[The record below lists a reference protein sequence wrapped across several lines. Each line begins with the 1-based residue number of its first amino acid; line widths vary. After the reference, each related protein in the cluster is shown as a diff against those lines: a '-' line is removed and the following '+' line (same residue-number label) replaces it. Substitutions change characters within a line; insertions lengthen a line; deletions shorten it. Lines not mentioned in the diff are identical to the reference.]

1 MKLSISDVRQYY
13 PADDPVHGFSHVLR
27 VYRLCQRIGS
37 AEGADLRILG
47 AAALLHDVDGDVDV
61 REEHQLAAARFAA
74 SLLSKQGWD
83 QESIDRVA
91 HCIRAHRFR
100 DDREEPRSLEAR
112 VLFDAD
118 KLDAI
123 GAVGVAR
130 AVAYAVR
137 AGMDVFA
144 VPSSQFLQNGNLEPG
159 ESQTVAHEY
168 LFKLRH
174 IKDRLY
180 TETGRS
186 LAEKR
191 HRLMEDFFHNW
202 LEELSEESNNN
213 PADQD
218 PLSSS

>member
-1 MKLSISDVRQYY
+1 MPTIAEARKYY

-27 VYRLCQRIGS
+27 VYRLCERIGQE
-37 AEGADLRILG
+37 EGADLRILQ
-47 AAALLHDVDGDVDV
+47 AAALLHDVEGDVDL
-61 REEHQLAAARFAA
+61 REGHHLSAAIFARDI
-74 SLLSKQGWD
+74 LKNEGWQKGD
-83 QESIDRVA
+83 IEAVA

-100 DDREEPRSLEAR
+100 DDREQPQTLEAQ

-137 AGMDVFA
+137 AGMDVYA
-144 VPSSQFLQNGNLEPG
+144 PPSPQYLKTGKLAAG

-174 IKDRLY
+174 IRDRLY
-180 TETGRS
+180 TNTGKE
-186 LAEKR
+186 LAEDR
-191 HRLMEDFFHNW
+191 HQRMAAFFKGW
-202 LEELSEESNNN
+202 MEELGEFVEDD
-213 PADQD
+213 ALD
-218 PLSSS
+218 